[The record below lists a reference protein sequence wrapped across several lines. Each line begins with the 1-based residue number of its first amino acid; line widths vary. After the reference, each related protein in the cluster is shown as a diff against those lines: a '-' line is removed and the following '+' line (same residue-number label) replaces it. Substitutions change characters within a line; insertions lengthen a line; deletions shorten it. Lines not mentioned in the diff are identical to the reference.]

1 MEAATGKEL
10 WNKPKVGKYHAALL
24 RLGDGN
30 LLMHDDT
37 TGDLRLLAAN
47 LKEYQE
53 LARSKACGP
62 DLGPPGRRRR
72 GGLRPRQQGAGRPV
86 PGGPVANT

>member
-1 MEAATGKEL
+1 VEAATGKEL

-37 TGDLRLLAAN
+37 TGDLRLLAADP
-47 LKEYQE
+47 KEYKE

-62 DLGPPGRRRR
+62 TWAHPAVAGGAVFVRDNKELVALSLGG
-72 GGLRPRQQGAGRPV
+72 Q
-86 PGGPVANT
+86 